1 MKIKKTAFTIP
12 ELLIFLTIVGVVSV
26 MMMTIIKPGEKYL
39 PYAYYNAYNALST
52 AAFNIKEDANDNNM
66 SGDATI
72 SDDDKYFPGALV
84 ALNDG
89 TNMKKAAKDLCKKL
103 ANKPDATDAEDEYGY
118 INTSEYYCD
127 KFKYYSNIGEFK
139 AVNETGNEGS
149 EYAFRA
155 TNSMKFYISAL
166 GGKKVRDAMNP
177 GTQYDLK
184 YFIVW
189 VDLNGDRRPNTP
201 EWAKNKATDIVPFI
215 ITTSGKV
222 IPVGGP
228 TIDTRYTTVRLKYPS
243 DSSLKYSPRS
253 MSFLEGQIAA
263 YNDKQFPT
271 YDQLSLSHSFYND
284 SHLKK
289 STIYKNTSD
298 AINLIKSKAKLD
310 DRCKFTDGDA
320 PACTI
325 LIDENTRL

>member
-84 ALNDG
+84 ALNG
-89 TNMKKAAKDLCKKL
+89 EANMNKAAKDLCKKL
-103 ANKPDATDAEDEYGY
+103 ANKPNATDAEDEYGY

-127 KFKYYSNIGEFK
+127 NFKFYSNIGEFK
-139 AVNETGNEGS
+139 GVSGSGS

-155 TNSMKFYISAL
+155 TNSMKFYISTL
-166 GGKKVRDAMNP
+166 GGKKVHDAMSSETP
-177 GTQYDLK
+177 YDLK

-189 VDLNGDRRPNTP
+189 VDLNGDRRPNTA
-201 EWAKNKATDIVPFI
+201 EWSKNKATDIVPFI

-228 TIDTRYTTVRLKYPS
+228 TIDTRYTTVRIKYPS

-253 MSFLEGQIAA
+253 MSLLEGQIAA
-263 YNDKQFPT
+263 YNEKEFPN
-271 YDQLSLSHSFYND
+271 YDQLSLSRSFYND
-284 SHLKK
+284 THLKK
-289 STIYKNTSD
+289 STIYKNTTE
-298 AINLIKSKAKLD
+298 AINLVKSKAKLD
-310 DRCKFTDGDA
+310 DRCRFSDGDA